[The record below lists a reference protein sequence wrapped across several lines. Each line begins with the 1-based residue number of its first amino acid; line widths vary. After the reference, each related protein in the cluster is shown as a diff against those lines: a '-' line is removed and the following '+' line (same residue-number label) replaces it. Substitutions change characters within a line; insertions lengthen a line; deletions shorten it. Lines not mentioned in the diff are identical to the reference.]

1 MILVDTS
8 IWIDHFRN
16 GDTNLITLLQG
27 RQVLVHPFIIG
38 ELACGNLTN
47 RVEILSMLSR
57 LPQTKLPGN
66 DEVLYLIEENSLM
79 GKGIGFIDAHLI
91 AATRLTQTALIWT
104 RDKRLSK
111 AASSLGFAYEQN

>member
-1 MILVDTS
+1 M
-8 IWIDHFRN
+8 
-16 GDTNLITLLQG
+16 
-27 RQVLVHPFIIG
+27 VHPFIIG